1 MLNWLGNCN
10 CFVQDF
16 ADDVVIL
23 VSGKFLSTIC
33 DLMQWTLN
41 CVQDWSGKIGLNV
54 NTAKTSLV
62 LFTKRRNLEGFFA
75 SRHGTDT
82 EQSGKI
88 SRSYSR

>member
-1 MLNWLGNCN
+1 LVGELQLFCAGLI
-10 CFVQDF
+10 D
-16 ADDVVIL
+16 DDVVIL
-23 VSGKFLSTIC
+23 ISGKFLSIIC
-33 DLMQWTLN
+33 DLMQGALN
-41 CVQDWSGKIGLNV
+41 CVQDWSGEIGLNV

-88 SRSYSR
+88 LELF